1 MYSFDW
7 EKSIFASVLLGDTHR
22 LVTNFCMSASVP
34 GWASAG
40 SAGTSRI
47 PNSGTATTGAVVGT
61 DVLTC
66 VDVLVGTDVLTCVDV
81 LVGSEVAAALV
92 VLVVLAA
99 VGDADGVGGCCNPKN
114 PKTAARRVAKILKI
128 MIHSPFPHRQ
138 ASSD

>member
-7 EKSIFASVLLGDTHR
+7 EKSIFALVLSGDTHR

-47 PNSGTATTGAVVGT
+47 PNSGTATTGAV
-61 DVLTC
+61 
-66 VDVLVGTDVLTCVDV
+66 VGTDVLTCVDV

>member
-7 EKSIFASVLLGDTHR
+7 EKSIFALVLSGDTHR

-47 PNSGTATTGAVVGT
+47 PNSGTATTGAV
-61 DVLTC
+61 
-66 VDVLVGTDVLTCVDV
+66 VGTDVLTCVDV

-128 MIHSPFPHRQ
+128 MIDSPFLHRQ
-138 ASSD
+138 VSSG

>member
-34 GWASAG
+34 GCASAG
-40 SAGTSRI
+40 SAGMTVI

-66 VDVLVGTDVLTCVDV
+66 VDVLVG
-81 LVGSEVAAALV
+81 SEVATAL
-92 VLVVLAA
+92 VLVVT
-99 VGDADGVGGCCNPKN
+99 VGGVDDVEGCCSPKN

-128 MIHSPFPHRQ
+128 MTDSPFPRRRV
-138 ASSD
+138 SSG

>member
-7 EKSIFASVLLGDTHR
+7 EKSIFALVLSGDTHR

-66 VDVLVGTDVLTCVDV
+66 VDVLVG
-81 LVGSEVAAALV
+81 SEVAVA
-92 VLVVLAA
+92 LVVLAA
-99 VGDADGVGGCCNPKN
+99 VGDADDVEGCCNPKN

-128 MIHSPFPHRQ
+128 MTDSPFPRRRV
-138 ASSD
+138 SSG